1 MTLPSLA
8 GRWPELTPAELI
20 DGLVPPPMF
29 DTARFDTYRPNPE
42 HPSQAAAL
50 AAARELAAALSEPSP
65 RRGLLRRTAPAAPL
79 GAYFDGGFGVGKTH
93 LLAALW
99 HASPAPKAYATFVEL
114 TSLTGVLGM
123 NATVSALASH
133 RLLAIDEF
141 ELDDPGD
148 TVLVST
154 LLGRLSEHGVTL
166 AATSNTQPED
176 LGEGRF
182 AADDFRRE
190 IQGLASRFRVIRVD
204 GPDYRRRGI
213 TSTGA
218 PPSVDNAGVT
228 KVLVTPG
235 ATIDDFDSLCAHL
248 AELHPSRY
256 GRLIDGVPMV
266 ALRHLRPLEDQAAA
280 LRLVVLIDR
289 LYDRAIPVAI
299 TGCPIGELFPPELL
313 TGAHRKK
320 YQRALSRL
328 GALSR
333 STRDIGG
340 IQG

>member
-1 MTLPSLA
+1 M
-8 GRWPELTPAELI
+8 
-20 DGLVPPPMF
+20 
-29 DTARFDTYRPNPE
+29 
-42 HPSQAAAL
+42 AA
-50 AAARELAAALSEPSP
+50 
-65 RRGLLRRTAPAAPL
+65 L

-99 HASPAPKAYATFVEL
+99 HAAPAPKAYATFVEL

-123 NATVSALASH
+123 NATVSALAPH

-148 TVLVST
+148 TVLVAT
-154 LLGRLSEHGVTL
+154 LLGRLSEHGVAL

-182 AADDFRRE
+182 AAADFQRE
-190 IQGLASRFRVIRVD
+190 IQGLASRFKVIRVD
-204 GPDYRRRGI
+204 GPDYRQRGT

-218 PPSVDNAGVT
+218 PPSVDNAGLT
-228 KVLVTPG
+228 RALATPG
-235 ATIDDFDSLCAHL
+235 ATVDDFDLLCEHL

-256 GRLIDGVPMV
+256 GRLVEGVPMV
-266 ALRHLRPLEDQAAA
+266 ALRHLRPLADQATA

-289 LYDRAIPVAI
+289 LYDRGIPVAI
-299 TGCPIGELFPPELL
+299 TGCPLGELFPPDQL

-328 GALSR
+328 GALTVSE
-333 STRDIGG
+333 
-340 IQG
+340 